1 MQRYL
6 ANIPTT
12 AVKISVLPFKKL
24 SNPYTIGLKSVRSLA
39 GWNPR
44 TYFVSELT
52 LVSFLSV
59 FLGVNSTDFVL
70 PSRSNLTVVL
80 LSLTLSNALSTSS
93 NSDILYLPIWTI
105 LSPFFAILLV
115 ELDTYL
121 RLVLQ

>member
-1 MQRYL
+1 MINTNGPFNISNENPPVNI

-52 LVSFLSV
+52 LVSFFQS
-59 FLGVNSTDFVL
+59 F
-70 PSRSNLTVVL
+70 RC
-80 LSLTLSNALSTSS
+80 
-93 NSDILYLPIWTI
+93 
-105 LSPFFAILLV
+105 
-115 ELDTYL
+115 
-121 RLVLQ
+121 